1 MIDTFKKT
9 LKPLASLYLTVPLLA
24 ISLLLV
30 YAGTTAQKELGIQDV
45 QKQYFHSFVAHVS
58 FDQVLLPFSKAG
70 SHHIPGG
77 FPLPGGYTLIAIL
90 LINVIAA
97 HAVRFKVN
105 RKRSGIL
112 LIHFSLILLFAGELI
127 ASQFAV
133 ESQMAIPEG
142 GTTHYAVDS
151 RHTELAVID
160 PSPADHDDVTV
171 IPDGRLREGEV
182 ITSSKLPFEVK
193 VDEFDQNSEV
203 LGPVQAGAQANP
215 KASAGLHQKITVV
228 KAATVPGTEGD
239 RMDLAS
245 AYVSLR
251 SGGQDLGRYLVSE
264 HLEPERVSFNGKT
277 YLLDLRPRRVYKP
290 YSITLLHF
298 SHDRYLGTDEAK
310 NFASRIRLVDP
321 SHNVDREV
329 LIWMNHPLRYN
340 GETFYQQ
347 RFMQGDKGTIL
358 QVMYNPGMLLP
369 YIALG
374 LGGLGLLIHFG
385 MRLISFLQWAL
396 APAPAAP
403 APARGRTAIEK
414 GQTRRLPPTTV
425 PLIARPAF
433 WTATLAIVV
442 GGLFVVG
449 MAVRPA
455 LDQPKPGSFDLAAFG
470 RLPVVSNG
478 RTLPFDSL
486 ARNTLRILRGTE
498 TLRRDKTEVPAI
510 QWLLD
515 GFSANDSF
523 RTDKVIRI
531 DHPEVLGALDLDP
544 KQKYFSIADLA
555 PHVTELQKQANLAHD
570 TPDDKK
576 DSFQRKIVQLAKS
589 IKLLEDA
596 VMSFREGKMYIV
608 PPITKDEQWRTLAEV
623 VKDRQSGGDVPQ
635 AAVLLVRCVD
645 DYQHGEASSFNSDV
659 AGYDK
664 YLQEN
669 LPEVMKKVHFESY
682 FNQFEPFYLCVLLYV
697 CVLVL
702 GFMSW
707 LGWRRPLG
715 AAAFGLLLLTLVV
728 HTFGLA
734 ARIWIQGRPPV
745 TNLYSA
751 SIFVGWGVTVLCVG
765 LEICWRKGIG
775 TIAAAT
781 IGFVTLIVA
790 HFLSTDAMLQPNGD
804 TMAVLQAVLDTNLW
818 LATHVVCITLGYSS
832 TFLAAL
838 LGIIYLGLGLFT
850 PSLDKDTRKSLGWMI
865 YGIVCFAMFFSFVG
879 TILGGIWADQS
890 WGRFWGWDP
899 KENGAILVVIFNAL
913 ILHARWS
920 GMVRERGMA
929 VLAILGNVVT
939 SWSFMGTNMLGI
951 GLHAYGFM
959 DQAVPWLVGFW
970 VMNLG
975 LIAAGMIPLR
985 FWRSYAMDTA
995 PGFEPT
1001 PKKTAAVA

>member
-1 MIDTFKKT
+1 MDTLKKI

-24 ISLLLV
+24 VSLLLV
-30 YAGTTAQKELGIQDV
+30 YAGTTAQKQLGIQDV

-58 FDQVLLPFSKAG
+58 FDQVLLPFAKAG

-77 FPLPGGYTLIAIL
+77 FPLPGGYTLIALL

-97 HAVRFKVN
+97 HAVRFKIN
-105 RKRSGIL
+105 WKRSGIL

-127 ASQFAV
+127 ASQYAV

-142 GTTHYAVDS
+142 GTTHYSVDA
-151 RHTELAVID
+151 RHLELAVID
-160 PSPADHDDVTV
+160 PSPSDHDDVTV
-171 IPDGRLREGEV
+171 IPEARLHEGEV
-182 ITSSKLPFEVK
+182 IDSAKLPFEVR
-193 VDEFDQNSEV
+193 VDEFDPNSQV
-203 LGPVQAGAQANP
+203 LGPFQAGSQANP
-215 KASAGLHQKITVV
+215 KATAGLHQKDSVV
-228 KAATVPGTEGD
+228 RVPSVPGTEGD
-239 RMDLAS
+239 RTDIAS
-245 AYVSLR
+245 AYVTLR
-251 SGGQDLGRYLVSE
+251 AGGQDLGRYLVSE

-277 YLLDLRPRRVYKP
+277 YLLDLRPQRIYKP

-321 SHNVDREV
+321 GRHVDREV
-329 LIWMNHPLRYN
+329 LIWMNHPLRYA

-347 RFMQGDKGTIL
+347 RFMPEDKGTIL
-358 QVMYNPGMLLP
+358 QITHNPGMWLP
-369 YIALG
+369 YIALT

-385 MRLISFLQWAL
+385 MRLINFLQWAL

-403 APARGRTAIEK
+403 APARGRAVVEK
-414 GQTRRLPPTTV
+414 GQTRRLAPTTL
-425 PLIARPAF
+425 PLIARPTF
-433 WTATLAIVV
+433 WTAVLAMVV
-442 GGLFVVG
+442 GGLYVVG
-449 MAVRPA
+449 MGVAPV
-455 LDQPKPGSFDLAAFG
+455 LDQPKAGALDLNAFG
-470 RLPVVSNG
+470 RLPVVSDG

-486 ARNTLRILRGTE
+486 ARNTLRILSGKE
-498 TLRRDKTEVPAI
+498 TLKREDKEAPAI
-510 QWLLD
+510 RWLLD
-515 GFSANDSF
+515 GFSSNETF

-544 KQKYFSIADLA
+544 KQKYFSIADLQ
-555 PHVTELQKQANLAHD
+555 PHVAELQKQANLAHN
-570 TPDDKK
+570 TPADER
-576 DSFQRKIVQLAKS
+576 DSFQRKVIQLADS
-589 IKLLEDA
+589 VMLLEKA
-596 VMSFREGKMYIV
+596 VMSFREGRMYVV
-608 PPITKDEQWRTLAEV
+608 PPTAKGEQWRTLEDV
-623 VKDRQSGGDVPQ
+623 VKERQAGGEVPQ
-635 AAVLLVRCVD
+635 AAITLVQCVD
-645 DYQHGEASSFNSDV
+645 DYQHEQASSFNSDV

-664 YLQEN
+664 YLQES
-669 LPEVMKKVHFESY
+669 LPQVMKKVHFEAY
-682 FNQFEPFYLCVLLYV
+682 FNRFEPFYLCSVLYV
-697 CVLVL
+697 WVLVL
-702 GFMSW
+702 AFVSW

-715 AAAFGLLLLTLVV
+715 AAAFGLLVLTLLV

-775 TIAAAT
+775 TVAAAT

-818 LATHVVCITLGYSS
+818 LATHVVCITLGYSA

-838 LGIIYLGLGLFT
+838 LGIIFLGRGLLT
-850 PSLDKDTRKSLGWMI
+850 TSLDKDTRKALAWMI

-913 ILHARWS
+913 ILHARWC

-970 VMNLG
+970 VFNFALV
-975 LIAAGMIPLR
+975 AVGMIPTR
-985 FWRSYAMDTA
+985 FWRSYAMDDA
-995 PGFEPT
+995 PGFQMTAKKSPT
-1001 PKKTAAVA
+1001 IP

>member
-1 MIDTFKKT
+1 
-9 LKPLASLYLTVPLLA
+9 
-24 ISLLLV
+24 
-30 YAGTTAQKELGIQDV
+30 
-45 QKQYFHSFVAHVS
+45 
-58 FDQVLLPFSKAG
+58 
-70 SHHIPGG
+70 
-77 FPLPGGYTLIAIL
+77 
-90 LINVIAA
+90 
-97 HAVRFKVN
+97 
-105 RKRSGIL
+105 
-112 LIHFSLILLFAGELI
+112 
-127 ASQFAV
+127 
-133 ESQMAIPEG
+133 
-142 GTTHYAVDS
+142 
-151 RHTELAVID
+151 
-160 PSPADHDDVTV
+160 
-171 IPDGRLREGEV
+171 
-182 ITSSKLPFEVK
+182 
-193 VDEFDQNSEV
+193 
-203 LGPVQAGAQANP
+203 
-215 KASAGLHQKITVV
+215 
-228 KAATVPGTEGD
+228 
-239 RMDLAS
+239 
-245 AYVSLR
+245 
-251 SGGQDLGRYLVSE
+251 LGRYLVSE
-264 HLEPERVSFNGKT
+264 QLEPEQVTLNGKT
-277 YLLDLRPRRVYKP
+277 YLLDLRPKRIYKP

-321 SHNVDREV
+321 TRNVDREV

-347 RFMQGDKGTIL
+347 RFMQQDKGTIL
-358 QVMYNPGMLLP
+358 QVTSNPGMLLP
-369 YIALG
+369 YIGLA

-385 MRLISFLQWAL
+385 IRLVNFLQWAFTS
-396 APAPAAP
+396 ATAAP
-403 APARGRTAIEK
+403 APARGRATAEK
-414 GQTRRLPPTTV
+414 GQVRRLPPTTV

-433 WTATLAIVV
+433 WISALTVAV
-442 GGLFVVG
+442 GGLFVLG

-455 LDQPKPGSFDLAAFG
+455 MDQPAKDAFDFSAFG
-470 RLPVVSNG
+470 QLPVVSDG
-478 RTLPFDSL
+478 RVLPFDSL
-486 ARNTLRILRGTE
+486 ARNTLRILSGRE
-498 TLRRDKTEVPAI
+498 TLKRDGKSIPAI

-515 GFSANDSF
+515 GFSGSEAF
-523 RTDKVIRI
+523 RTDKFIRI

-544 KQKYFSIADLA
+544 KQKYFSLADLESHIA
-555 PHVTELQKQANLAHD
+555 ELEKQSNMAIKMPAD
-570 TPDDKK
+570 QR
-576 DSFQRKIVQLAKS
+576 DSFQRKVIQLADS
-589 IKLLEDA
+589 IMLLKKA
-596 VMSFREGKMYIV
+596 VMSFRSGEMYVV
-608 PPITKDEQWRTLAEV
+608 PPSTVDQQWRTISDI
-623 VKDRQSGGDVPQ
+623 VKDRQQAGSEVPQ

-645 DYQHGEASSFNSDV
+645 DYQHGQASSFNSDV
-659 AGYDK
+659 VSYDK

-669 LPEVMKKVHFESY
+669 LPDAMQKVRFEAY
-682 FNQFEPFYLCVLLYV
+682 FNQFEPFYLCVILYV
-697 CVLVL
+697 AVLIL

-715 AAAFGLLLLTLVV
+715 AAALSLLVLTLLV

-765 LEICWRKGIG
+765 LEICWRRGIG
-775 TIAAAT
+775 TVAAA
-781 IGFVTLIVA
+781 IVGFVTLIIA

-929 VLAILGNVVT
+929 VLAIFGNIVT

-970 VMNLG
+970 LFNLA
-975 LIAAGMIPLR
+975 LIACGMIPLSH
-985 FWRSYAMDTA
+985 WRSYQVDTELA
-995 PGFEPT
+995 G
-1001 PKKTAAVA
+1001 AR